1 MPGRRTPLVVSLND
15 TERVELRTI
24 LRSTSL
30 QAGLVRRARIVL
42 MVAEGKTVSDT
53 ARDVGVNRR
62 IVRYWVKRFN
72 KDRIAGLEDKPGR
85 GRKPAFSPR
94 GRAAPD

>member
-1 MPGRRTPLVVSLND
+1 MPGRRTPLVVRLID
-15 TERVELRTI
+15 TERGELEKI
-24 LRSTSL
+24 ERSTRL
-30 QAGLVRRARIVL
+30 RAGLVRRARIVL
-42 MVAEGKTVSDT
+42 MLAEGKTVSET
-53 ARDVGVNRR
+53 ARAVRVNRR

-85 GRKPAFSPR
+85 GRKPVFSPG